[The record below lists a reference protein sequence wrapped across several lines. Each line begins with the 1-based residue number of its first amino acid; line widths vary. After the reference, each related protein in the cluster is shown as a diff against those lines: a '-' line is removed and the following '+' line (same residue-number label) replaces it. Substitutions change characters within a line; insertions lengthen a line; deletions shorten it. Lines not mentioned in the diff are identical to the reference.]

1 MRLKMT
7 LEEIQAKLRDMR
19 PGPIAEALGISR
31 QALWKIMVGKTKNP
45 SPDLMDRLRGYLEGR

>member
-1 MRLKMT
+1 MT

-45 SPDLMDRLRGYLEGR
+45 SPDLMDRLRGYLEER